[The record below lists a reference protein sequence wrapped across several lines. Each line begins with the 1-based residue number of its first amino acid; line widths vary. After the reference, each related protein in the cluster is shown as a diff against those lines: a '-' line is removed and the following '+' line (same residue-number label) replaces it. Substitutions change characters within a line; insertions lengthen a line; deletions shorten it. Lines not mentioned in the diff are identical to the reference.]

1 MSRRIVSL
9 LMGAVGLWSAGLTGA
24 QQPPQDLHWAGD
36 HWTAWYPPAE
46 VPEGSEVHVIERG
59 DTLWDLAARFYG
71 DPYFWPQIWEQNRY
85 IEDAHW
91 IYPGDPLVVQP
102 SVTPVEQL
110 AERGGIDADRQPPS
124 APSDTPQRDDSAFAR
139 FQGAPVALGS
149 ESDIECSGY
158 IGALDEGFDSRVIGS
173 EHQSLTPALR
183 GDFVGRGFYGRAR
196 TVKTSLTRGD
206 IVYVDGGVGDDMRPG
221 RMFRVV
227 EPGDR
232 VRHPDSGDVVGR
244 HYRYNGTLRV
254 LSVQETSAIA
264 EIVQACDAI
273 TVGARL
279 ASFEPEPV
287 PLGRRPPMRPVNDP
301 PPPAELADAPVV
313 LHSDAGLVSLGA
325 GHLVYIDRGE
335 ADEVAPGD
343 LFTIYRHNAVAERPP
358 VVLGELAVLSVRPH
372 ASLARILESRYPVHL
387 GDVLGVRP

>member
-46 VPEGSEVHVIERG
+46 VPEGTEVHVIEPD
-59 DTLWDLAARFYG
+59 DTLWDVAARFYG

-91 IYPGDPLVVQP
+91 IYPGDPLVMRP

-110 AERGGIDADRQPPS
+110 AERGGIDTDRRPPIV
-124 APSDTPQRDDSAFAR
+124 PGDTPRRDDAAFAR

-149 ESDIECSGY
+149 ESDIACSGY

-183 GDFVGRGFYGRAR
+183 GDVVGRGFYGRAR

-206 IVYVDGGVGDDMRPG
+206 IVYVDGGVGDGMRPG

-232 VRHPDSGDVVGR
+232 VRHPDSGEVVGR

-273 TVGARL
+273 TVGERL

-343 LFTIYRHNAVAERPP
+343 LFTIYRHNTAAEQPP

-387 GDVLGVRP
+387 GDPLGARP